1 MTGNQTRV
9 PAFLCLQRILEAWG
23 LLFLATVFIFYL
35 VERTKNE
42 PRWLYGLALAWIG
55 LITLWFFHRLYR
67 LFFKEAT
74 S

>member
-1 MTGNQTRV
+1 MSNQTRV

-23 LLFLATVFIFYL
+23 LLLLATAIIFYL
-35 VERTKNE
+35 VERTPNE

-55 LITLWFFHRLYR
+55 LISLWFFHRLYR
-67 LFFKEAT
+67 LLFKEAT